1 MQSALH
7 IQLSGS
13 INKLGHALL
22 NEVKIT
28 KLTNHYEDENAC
40 KNMNEEVIDILT
52 KNLVPK
58 DFEKNVYGEV
68 FTPIHFVEKMLDAL
82 PASVWKKKCLKWFDP
97 ACGIGNFPIIVYYR
111 LMKSLKSSIVS
122 DKVRSKHIIEKML
135 FMNDLNHKNVV
146 FCKKIFAMIDP
157 EAEINISNKDFLEL
171 TGSYDIIV
179 GNPPY
184 NEARI
189 KETSEQPL
197 YSKFIV
203 KAIEISNK
211 LMFVVPSRWF
221 SGGKGLDKFRKSM
234 LSRKDIVS
242 IHHISNSQ
250 TIWPEVD
257 IKGGVN
263 YFYLDKSYHGL
274 TKFTSDLNKGQKI
287 QLDRY
292 DILVPDTKLYPL
304 ISKVVNYPCLSELY
318 LSTGHFGITTNSE
331 HFTNEPMV
339 NSVKCYVSAKK
350 GEQKFVNKK
359 YIKNEYDFWKVFTPQ
374 GSGKGGDGFGNI
386 IIGTPSEIASQT
398 YFGFKVG
405 SEKEAKSLKS
415 YLETDFANYM
425 LSLRKID
432 QHISK
437 TTLKWLPLPPLD
449 REWTDEKVSKYY
461 GLNAKSYLGRIQ
473 KSNKKT
479 MNLR

>member
-1 MQSALH
+1 
-7 IQLSGS
+7 
-13 INKLGHALL
+13 
-22 NEVKIT
+22 
-28 KLTNHYEDENAC
+28 
-40 KNMNEEVIDILT
+40 MNEEVVNILT

-68 FTPIHFVEKMLDAL
+68 FTPIHFVDKMLDAL
-82 PASVWKKKCLKWFDP
+82 PASIWKDKGLKWFDP

-111 LMKSLKSSIVS
+111 LMKSLDKVIIG
-122 DKVRSKHIIEKML
+122 DKVRSRHIIEKML
-135 FMNDLNHKNVV
+135 FMNELNKKNVV
-146 FCKKIFAMIDP
+146 LLKRLFAMIDSDAKP
-157 EAEINISNKDFLEL
+157 NITCKDFLEYNAS
-171 TGSYDIIV
+171 TKYDIIV

-189 KETSEQPL
+189 KETSDQPL

-221 SGGKGLDKFRKSM
+221 SGGKGLDEFRKSM

-242 IHHISNSQ
+242 IHHINNSR

-263 YFYLDKSYHGL
+263 YFYLDKSHDGL
-274 TKFTSDLNKGQKI
+274 TEFTSDLNGGQKI
-287 QLDRY
+287 QLDKY
-292 DILVPDTKLYPL
+292 DILVSDMKAYPL
-304 ISKVVNYPCLSELY
+304 INKVAKYPCLSDLY
-318 LSTGHFGITTNSE
+318 LSTGHFGITTNFE
-331 HFTNEPMV
+331 HFTNSNSV

-350 GEQKFVNKK
+350 GEQKYVLKK
-359 YIKNEYDFWKVFTPQ
+359 YVKNAYDFWKVFTPQ

-386 IIGTPSEIASQT
+386 IIGSPKEIASQT

-432 QHISK
+432 QHISEA
-437 TTLKWLPLPPLD
+437 TLKWVPLPPLD
-449 REWTDEKVSKYY
+449 KEWTDAKVAKYY
-461 GLNAKSYLGRIQ
+461 GLNAKVYLGKTKR
-473 KSNKKT
+473 NKVSLNKT
-479 MNLR
+479 MKRR

>member
-1 MQSALH
+1 
-7 IQLSGS
+7 
-13 INKLGHALL
+13 
-22 NEVKIT
+22 
-28 KLTNHYEDENAC
+28 
-40 KNMNEEVIDILT
+40 MNEEVVNILT

-58 DFEKNVYGEV
+58 DFEKNVFGEV

-82 PASVWKKKCLKWFDP
+82 PASIWKDKSLKWFDP

-111 LMKSLKSSIVS
+111 LMKSLDKVIVG
-122 DKVRSKHIIEKML
+122 DKVRSRHIIEKML
-135 FMNDLNHKNVV
+135 FMNELNKKNVV
-146 FCKKIFAMIDP
+146 LCKKLFAMIDP
-157 EAEINISNKDFLEL
+157 EAKPNIECKDFLEYDAS
-171 TGSYDIIV
+171 TKYDIIV

-189 KETSEQPL
+189 KETSDQPL

-221 SGGKGLDKFRKSM
+221 SGGKGLDEFRKSM

-242 IHHISNSQ
+242 IHHINNSR

-263 YFYLDKSYHGL
+263 YFYLDKSHDGL
-274 TKFTSDLNKGQKI
+274 TEFTSDLNRGQPI
-287 QLDRY
+287 QLDKY
-292 DILVPDTKLYPL
+292 DILVSDTKAYPL
-304 ISKVVNYPCLSELY
+304 INKVAKYPCLSDLY
-318 LSTGHFGITTNSE
+318 LSTGHFGITTNFE
-331 HFTNEPMV
+331 HFTNSISV

-350 GEQKFVNKK
+350 GEHKFVLKK
-359 YIKNEYDFWKVFTPQ
+359 YVKNAYDFWKVFTPQ

-386 IIGTPSEIASQT
+386 IIGSPKEIASQT

-432 QHISK
+432 QHISEA
-437 TTLKWLPLPPLD
+437 TLKWVPLPPLD
-449 REWTDEKVSKYY
+449 REWSDAKVAKYY
-461 GLNAKSYLGRIQ
+461 GLNEKTYLGKTRRA
-473 KSNKKT
+473 KVSSNKTVK
-479 MNLR
+479 RR

>member
-1 MQSALH
+1 
-7 IQLSGS
+7 
-13 INKLGHALL
+13 
-22 NEVKIT
+22 
-28 KLTNHYEDENAC
+28 
-40 KNMNEEVIDILT
+40 MNEEVVNILT

-82 PASVWKKKCLKWFDP
+82 PASVWKDKNLKWFDP

-111 LMKSLKSSIVS
+111 LLNSLKSSIVS
-122 DKVRSKHIIEKML
+122 DKIRSKHIIEKML
-135 FMNDLNHKNVV
+135 FMNELNKKNVV
-146 FCKKIFAMIDP
+146 LCRKLFAMIDP
-157 EAEINISNKDFLEL
+157 DAKINISNKDFLEVS
-171 TGSYDIIV
+171 GSYDIIV

-189 KETSEQPL
+189 KETSDQPL

-203 KAIEISNK
+203 KAIEMSNK

-221 SGGKGLDKFRKSM
+221 SGGKGLDEFRKSM

-242 IHHISNSQ
+242 IHHISNSR

-263 YFYLDKSYHGL
+263 YFYLDKSYKGL
-274 TKFTSDLNKGQKI
+274 TEFNGQKI
-287 QLDRY
+287 QLDKY
-292 DILVPDTKLYPL
+292 DILVPDTKAYPL
-304 ISKVVNYPCLSELY
+304 INKFVKKPCLTELY
-318 LSTGHFGITTNSE
+318 LSTGHFGITTNFE
-331 HFTNEPMV
+331 HFTNEPNV

-350 GEQKFVNKK
+350 GDQKFVLKK
-359 YIKNEYDFWKVFTPQ
+359 YVKNAYDFWKVFTPQ

-386 IIGTPSEIASQT
+386 IIGTPREIASQT

-432 QHISK
+432 QHISEA
-437 TTLKWLPLPPLD
+437 TLKWVPLPPLD
-449 REWTDEKVSKYY
+449 REWTDAKVAKYY
-461 GLNAKSYLGRIQ
+461 GLNAKTYLGKTLRV
-473 KSNKKT
+473 KRFLNKTVK
-479 MNLR
+479 RR